1 MYNFIFTL
9 MGRQK
14 NDGRG
19 RIGGRAKGT
28 PNKPKPEQLEPLNEW
43 LTGLIDRNRARFE
56 TDLEQMEPA
65 QRAGVLAS
73 LMVHAQQV
81 EAAAPQ
87 D

>member
-1 MYNFIFTL
+1 

-28 PNKPKPEQLEPLNEW
+28 PNRPKPEQLEPLNEW
-43 LTGLIDRNRARFE
+43 IAGLIERNRARFE
-56 TDLEQMEPA
+56 NDLEAMEPA

-73 LMVHAQQV
+73 LIVHQQ
-81 EAAAPQ
+81 AGGAAPQ
-87 D
+87 E